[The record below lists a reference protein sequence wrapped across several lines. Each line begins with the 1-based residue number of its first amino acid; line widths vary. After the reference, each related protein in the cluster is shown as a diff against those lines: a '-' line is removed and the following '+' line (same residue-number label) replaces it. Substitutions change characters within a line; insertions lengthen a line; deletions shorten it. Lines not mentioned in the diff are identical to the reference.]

1 MKIDLHTHILP
12 HDWPDLDAKYGYPG
26 FVRLDHYKPCCARMM
41 MGERVFREITDNVW
55 DPKRRIEECDRDGV
69 SMQVLSTVPVMFS
82 YWAKPADALDLSR
95 RLNDHIAE
103 VVRHHP
109 KRFAGLGTIPMQ
121 DPDLAAGELERCV
134 RELGLRGAQ
143 IGTHVDANPHS
154 GRIDTLNFDN
164 AFLQPVW
171 SAAEQLAAAIF
182 VHPWDMLGKER
193 MPKYWLPWLVGMP
206 AETSLAI
213 CSMIFGG
220 VFERFPKLRVA
231 FAHGGG
237 AFPFTIGRIEHAFH
251 VRPDL
256 CATDNSA
263 NPRSYLARE
272 NKKGDVAPARF
283 YVDSLVH
290 DSDALKLLLKLF
302 GAQRVALGSDYPFPL
317 GEANPGKLIESIK
330 LSAKDKAQ
338 LLSGTAREFLGL
350 ISTFGFSP
358 RSNATSDVGSPTG
371 HETPA

>member
-12 HDWPDLDAKYGYPG
+12 REWPDLDAKYGYPG
-26 FVRLDHYKPCCARMM
+26 FIRLEHHQPCCARMIKE
-41 MGERVFREITDNVW
+41 GKVFREIKDNAW
-55 DPKRRIEECDRDGV
+55 DPKRRLEEMERANV

-103 VVRHHP
+103 VVREYP
-109 KRFAGLGTIPMQ
+109 ARFAGLATIPLQ
-121 DPDLAAGELERCV
+121 DPELAAGELDRCV

-143 IGTHVDANPHS
+143 IGTHVDANEHCHGADCRNLDDAS
-154 GRIDTLNFDN
+154 LDV
-164 AFLQPVW
+164 VW
-171 SAAEQLAAAIF
+171 RTAERLDAAIF
-182 VHPWDMLGKER
+182 VHPWDMLGRKR

-206 AETSLAI
+206 AETCLAI
-213 CSMIFGG
+213 CCLMLSG
-220 VFERFPKLRVA
+220 VFDRFPKLRVA

-256 CATDNSA
+256 VAIDNK
-263 NPRSYLARE
+263 NHPRSYLAH
-272 NKKGDVAPARF
+272 GGTPARF

-290 DSDALKLLLKLF
+290 DSDALKLLVKLF

-317 GEANPGKLIESIK
+317 GEAHPGALIESLGG
-330 LSAKDKAQ
+330 LSADESEQ

-350 ISTFGFSP
+350 S
-358 RSNATSDVGSPTG
+358 
-371 HETPA
+371 